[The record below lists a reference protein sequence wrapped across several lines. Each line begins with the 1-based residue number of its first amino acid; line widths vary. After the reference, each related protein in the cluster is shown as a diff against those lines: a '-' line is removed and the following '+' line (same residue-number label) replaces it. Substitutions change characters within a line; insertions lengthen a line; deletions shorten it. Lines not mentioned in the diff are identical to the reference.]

1 MKPTFKKLITQIISW
16 IAVGGILWLLLSR
29 FFTNLEELQTLEVF
43 RFRPIITAAA
53 LLGFSAVIA
62 WWGLVWWVI
71 LPADERKKLTL
82 TQIFHIQAVSWLA
95 RYVPGKA
102 GSILGKIILGKKQ
115 GISGRTLI
123 LAGGYEQLLQVISAF
138 IIGFGF
144 VGWAWVQETGQSA
157 VAVLALVILIAIF
170 TLLHPKFFYPVSNK
184 ALTLFNRKPLQS
196 DALLSFS
203 QLLGVT
209 AMYALGH
216 FMNGLAFFLMVKSIS
231 PVMNSSV
238 FIFVGSFVLAGVIG
252 VVSLFAPSGLGVR
265 EGVMTGLLSI
275 FLPIEEALLYSLMS
289 RIFTTLSDGV
299 VVLYWAGFTLYR
311 KGWGKSIEWIIY
323 GAGLSIL
330 LVLPLMYTGSY
341 IDEYW
346 HIFAGRGWVENW
358 QFPEIYVGETYIRGA
373 YLSAIVG
380 IIQNFFGNN
389 LYLLKLIPITI
400 AVLTWYFLQEIAR
413 KVYGQSSVISRVG
426 LFTLWFASPWLL
438 VNHLYI
444 RNYIFY
450 EFILVFLIWWGMY
463 LHTKKTFRWYM
474 EVVLVGI
481 LLGVFIMLDNQPNSI
496 LLTIPYA
503 IILDINYWTRK
514 DLLVSQ
520 TVQRMVVGVF
530 WTLAGVIGMYA
541 GIIGDFLTREFT
553 FATDKTYFEFL
564 FIDQTIL
571 FLMSL
576 VGVGIFI
583 INKDSVKRMIGWV
596 YTTLIVLHFI
606 SSEDIHLIRNLFYL
620 MPIMYFLV
628 IAGARE
634 ISHFRNW
641 QARTLVR
648 TIGAIIIMLGYAQ
661 AFPSGS
667 GYFTGPYI
675 PGEINYIDYAKAYQ
689 YARDNC
695 KDKQIFETS
704 PTPFIAN
711 FYELETTPIVTK
723 SSRLEVDRVF
733 RFIDTRYVVNLTN
746 TPVITNISELP
757 NSYCWIRRNPSLGN
771 YLLDTS
777 TEGRVTKFV
786 GIEVIQQ

>member
-1 MKPTFKKLITQIISW
+1 MKPTVKKLITQTISW

-29 FFTNLEELQTLEVF
+29 FFTNLEEFQSLEVF
-43 RFRPIITAAA
+43 RFRPIIAAAA

-62 WWGLVWWVI
+62 WWGIVWWVI
-71 LPADERKKLTL
+71 LPPDERKKLTL
-82 TQIFHIQAVSWLA
+82 PQVFHIQAVSWLA

-157 VAVLALVILIAIF
+157 VAVLALVILVAIF

-196 DALLSFS
+196 DSLLSFS

-231 PVMNSSV
+231 PVMNASV
-238 FIFVGSFVLAGVIG
+238 FIFVGSFVLAGVLG

-275 FLPIEEALLYSLMS
+275 FFPMEEALLYSLMS
-289 RIFTTLSDGV
+289 RIFTTLADGGI
-299 VVLYWAGFTLYR
+299 VLYWAGFNLYQ

-323 GAGLSIL
+323 GTGLGIL
-330 LVLPLMYTGSY
+330 LVLPLIYTGSY

-346 HIFAGRGWVENW
+346 HVFAGRGWVENW
-358 QFPEIYVGETYIRGA
+358 QFPEIYIGEPYTRGA
-373 YLSAIVG
+373 YLSVIAG
-380 IIQNFFGNN
+380 IIQDFFGNN
-389 LYLLKLIPITI
+389 LYLLKLLPITI
-400 AVLTWYFLQEIAR
+400 AALTWYFLREIAC
-413 KVYGQSSVISRVG
+413 KVYGQASVISRIG
-426 LFTLWFASPWLL
+426 LFLLWFASPWLL

-463 LHTKKTFRWYM
+463 LPTKKPFRWYI
-474 EVVLVGI
+474 ESIFIGLI
-481 LLGVFIMLDNQPNSI
+481 LAVFVFLDNQPNSI

-553 FATDKTYFEFL
+553 FATDKNYFEFL

-576 VGVGIFI
+576 VGAGIFI
-583 INKDSVKRMIGWV
+583 IKKDSAKRMIGWV
-596 YTTLIVLHFI
+596 YITLVTLHFI

-620 MPIMYFLV
+620 MPIMYLLV

-634 ISHFRNW
+634 ISHFRHW
-641 QARTLVR
+641 QSRLFVR
-648 TIGAIIIMLGYAQ
+648 SIGAIIILFGYAQ

-689 YARDNC
+689 YVEDNC
-695 KDKQIFETS
+695 SDKQIFETS

-711 FYELETTPIVTK
+711 FYGVEVTPIITNIN
-723 SSRLEVDRVF
+723 RLDKDRVF
-733 RFIDTRYVVNLTN
+733 LPTESGYEINLTN
-746 TPVITNISELP
+746 TSVVTDISDLP
-757 NSYCWIRRNPSLGN
+757 ESYCWIRRSPSLGN
-771 YLLDTS
+771 YLTNTS
-777 TEGRVTKFV
+777 AQGEVTKFV
-786 GIEVIQQ
+786 GIEVIQK